1 LDEFHCASLLVTQ
14 WQNINNENAP
24 STYMQ
29 TGQHVHSNEQNFQQA
44 APKLGWY
51 ALVLA
56 LIAAGVVLLAA
67 LLIARSPRLVILV
80 VLPVTLVSVLGAAL
94 ASGALW
100 RAKLAASPP
109 LILLGNTLGGMAG
122 GLIGFFVGR
131 MFRAAPLDQFAA
143 GGVMARVI
151 IGSSALGFVVGLA
164 LLLLLR
170 LREREMDLIAT
181 QSQLA
186 MARERAE
193 KEHVL
198 ADMKVLQAQIEPHFL
213 YNTLANLRQLIR
225 TDSAAALALLEQL
238 TRYFKFSIPSFHEKY
253 VRLSEEL
260 ALCEAYVEI
269 MRIRTAQPIGLVLDV
284 PPALEN
290 SDVLPGMLLT
300 LVENVVKHGLPA
312 EGAARI
318 RIRVVVN
325 GEMLAISVADNGPGI
340 DSVPGGTVASGVG
353 LANIRNRLQLLFGTR
368 ASLSITNADL
378 GGCEIM
384 IRLPYKLH
392 GD

>member
-1 LDEFHCASLLVTQ
+1 MQIEQRARD
-14 WQNINNENAP
+14 NE
-24 STYMQ
+24 
-29 TGQHVHSNEQNFQQA
+29 HSYQQA
-44 APKLGWY
+44 APELGWY
-51 ALVLA
+51 AIVLA
-56 LIAAGVVLLAA
+56 LIAVGVVLLAA

-80 VLPVTLVSVLGAAL
+80 VLPVTLLSVLGAAL
-94 ASGALW
+94 AGIALW
-100 RAKLAASPP
+100 RAKLEPSPP
-109 LILLGNTLGGMAG
+109 LALLCNTLGGMTG

-131 MFRAAPLDQFAA
+131 IFRAASLDQFAA

-151 IGSSALGFVVGLA
+151 IGSSALGFAVGLA

-186 MARERAE
+186 MARERTE

-225 TDSAAALALLEQL
+225 TDSTAALALLEQL
-238 TRYFKFSIPSFHEKY
+238 IRYFKFSIPSFHEKY

-260 ALCEAYVEI
+260 ALCQAYVEI
-269 MRIRTAQPIGLVLDV
+269 MRIRTAQPIELLLEV
-284 PPALEN
+284 PPALQN
-290 SDVLPGMLLT
+290 SDILPGMLLT
-300 LVENVVKHGLPA
+300 LVENVVKHGLPS
-312 EGAARI
+312 EGASRI
-318 RIRVVVN
+318 RIRVFLN
-325 GEMLAISVADNGPGI
+325 GELLAIDVADNGPGV
-340 DSVPGGTVASGVG
+340 DSAPNGAVVSGVG

-368 ASLSITNADL
+368 ASLSIANADL